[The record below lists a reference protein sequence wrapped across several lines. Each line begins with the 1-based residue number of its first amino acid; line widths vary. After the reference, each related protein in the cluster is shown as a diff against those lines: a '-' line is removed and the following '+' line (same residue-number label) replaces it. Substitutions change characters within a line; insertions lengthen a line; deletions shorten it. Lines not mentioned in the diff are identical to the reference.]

1 MTRSSTR
8 ALPAIAVIA
17 IGLGA
22 ALPTA
27 APASAREA
35 GGTQHCL
42 GEGGYQLPGTW
53 HIEDSQIEDTQIDD
67 GRTFEATGGNT
78 GPGNT
83 GPSREGAS
91 DEQSL
96 QNDCALV

>member
-8 ALPAIAVIA
+8 ALPTIAVIA

-22 ALPTA
+22 ALPIA

-42 GEGGYQLPGTW
+42 GEVGYQLPGTW

-96 QNDCALV
+96 QSDCALV